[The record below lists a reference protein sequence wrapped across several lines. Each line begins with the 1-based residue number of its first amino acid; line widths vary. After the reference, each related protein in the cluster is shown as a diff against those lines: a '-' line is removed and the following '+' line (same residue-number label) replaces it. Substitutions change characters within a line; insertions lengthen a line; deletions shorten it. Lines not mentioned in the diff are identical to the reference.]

1 MMLVE
6 CTTRAHYEARQDGGR
21 GGDNCKPQ
29 EIEGIFTYL
38 SLIVVDPAGDNTQ
51 QVIFL
56 IQAKV
61 AVNLTD
67 RLQVTVRFK
76 ESCFEI
82 LVDDKQQSNVCCTQN
97 EFY

>member
-38 SLIVVDPAGDNTQ
+38 SLIVVDPAGEN
-51 QVIFL
+51 
-56 IQAKV
+56 A
-61 AVNLTD
+61 
-67 RLQVTVRFK
+67 
-76 ESCFEI
+76 
-82 LVDDKQQSNVCCTQN
+82 
-97 EFY
+97 